1 MKKIFYILSICVMTI
16 LQPSCDALDLAPED
30 YYGAGNFWKEAS
42 QPKAFMLGLHA
53 QLRSYYDMFYTLGE
67 LRGGTQRV
75 GTSSLNTSLNYADIR
90 SQNISEDIPGISN
103 WNGLYSP
110 IMQVNHFIQEVE
122 NGCTFLDDATQSRYL
137 GQAYGM
143 RALYYFMLYR
153 TFGGVPLITKVDIL
167 DGKPSADKFYVE
179 RATPEA
185 TMEFIKA
192 DINKSENYFGN
203 NTSFDAYD
211 WSRYATLML
220 KAEIYMWA
228 AKVSITGFTATFLGQ
243 AYGRNGKVIEK
254 DTLNLKGTGGV
265 FRDEYTED
273 FWKTFKE
280 GDSRRDA
287 TFMEYYMKN
296 DNGTLSEFGCVMK
309 KRIGT
314 INSNDNRIYISDI
327 PVYRYADAL
336 LMMAEIENGLNNP
349 CASYINEVRKRA
361 YGDTFEENK
370 YTEGSYAE
378 NELAILQE
386 RDKEFVSEGKRWFDV
401 LRMHDASGRSLVF
414 SANANYPGTN
424 PILGTEE
431 AYKML
436 WPVNIGTLNVNPLLT
451 QTPGYGKK

>member
-122 NGCTFLDDATQSRYL
+122 NGCTFLDDATRSRYL

-228 AKVSITGFTATFLGQ
+228 AKVSITGFTATGATDLQTAKTALSGIIGHFELMDNFASIFSCDNKKNTEIIFAMPFIEGEASNDGGRFLYQDAVFLGQ

-327 PVYRYADAL
+327 PDL
-336 LMMAEIENGLNNP
+336 
-349 CASYINEVRKRA
+349 
-361 YGDTFEENK
+361 
-370 YTEGSYAE
+370 
-378 NELAILQE
+378 
-386 RDKEFVSEGKRWFDV
+386 
-401 LRMHDASGRSLVF
+401 
-414 SANANYPGTN
+414 
-424 PILGTEE
+424 
-431 AYKML
+431 
-436 WPVNIGTLNVNPLLT
+436 PLCRCVT
-451 QTPGYGKK
+451 DDGGN